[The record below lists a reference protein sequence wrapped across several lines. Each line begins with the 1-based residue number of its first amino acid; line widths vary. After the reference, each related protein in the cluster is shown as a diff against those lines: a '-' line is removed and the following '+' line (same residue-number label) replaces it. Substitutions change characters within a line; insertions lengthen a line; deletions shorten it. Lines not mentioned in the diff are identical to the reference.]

1 MSNYGTVATLTLAP
15 GTSSTCYTYY
25 NHDDSL
31 NRPAVIRP
39 SQQHLWTAPAKTCST
54 IASIIGI
61 DVEQLIRLNPSLG
74 RGDCVMQ
81 SGFSYCAEET
91 RERRETRT
99 CMCLQR
105 NFTLRRLIR
114 VTASSPSATASPG
127 PPICHFDPEKGE
139 YVCPEQPICT
149 FDPQEGI
156 YVCPKS
162 EQEEGEEHK
171 ELK

>member
-99 CMCLQR
+99 S
-105 NFTLRRLIR
+105 
-114 VTASSPSATASPG
+114 SSPSATASPG